1 MQLFVDTSVWS
12 QAFRRDTPPDR
23 PEVSRLSIALESG
36 ETIFTTG
43 LILQELLQGFNGPK
57 SVSRIIGHFD
67 PLPLLTPRRSD
78 HIEAAKLRNECRR
91 KGVQIGTID
100 ALLARLCIVHNLTML
115 SADTDFR
122 RIARH
127 SDLQVWQ

>member
-12 QAFRRDTPPDR
+12 QAFRRDGPSASA
-23 PEVSRLSIALESG
+23 EVSRLKIALESG
-36 ETIFTTG
+36 ETVFTTG

-57 SVSRIIGHFD
+57 SVSRIVSHFD

-78 HIEAAKLRNECRR
+78 YFEAAGIRNGCRR
-91 KGVQIGTID
+91 KGVQVGTID
-100 ALLARLCIVHNLTML
+100 ALLAQLCIAHNLTML
-115 SADTDFR
+115 SADRDFS

-127 SDLQVWQ
+127 SDLQIWG